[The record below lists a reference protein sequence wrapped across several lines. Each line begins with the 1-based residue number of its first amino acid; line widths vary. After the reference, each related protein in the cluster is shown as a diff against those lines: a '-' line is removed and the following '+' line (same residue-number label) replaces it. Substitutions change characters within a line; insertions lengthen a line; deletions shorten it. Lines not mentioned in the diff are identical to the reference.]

1 MDYERLYNIF
11 QSVEENSA
19 SEKVKNSKTHFKQIY
34 IHMYYVLMKVGD
46 CQNGIGQ
53 GGLQKYLE
61 EYFFMWKF
69 LKTVA

>member
-1 MDYERLYNIF
+1 
-11 QSVEENSA
+11 
-19 SEKVKNSKTHFKQIY
+19 
-34 IHMYYVLMKVGD
+34 MKVGD

-53 GGLQKYLE
+53 GGLQNYLE